1 MKLRFSIRDLLW
13 LTLVIGMAVAWWIDH
28 EDRAAMK
35 KTMRSLRAQLEM
47 SYTVNVRTGERPP
60 DAEVERVLRE
70 AGSDIDKIRPPEKQ
84 AEPRR

>member
-13 LTLVIGMAVAWWIDH
+13 LTLLCAVLVAWWIEH
-28 EDRAAMK
+28 EDRAAIK
-35 KTMRSLRAQLEM
+35 KTIQNLRAQLEM
-47 SYTVNVRTGERPP
+47 TYTVNARTGERPP
-60 DAEVERVLRE
+60 DSEVERVLRE